1 MTLSVRQFRH
11 HRLLRFRVLATS
23 GLATGVG
30 TCELEQ
36 PPPPLPSAEI
46 VPVGT
51 WPTADMPTRLVTVA
65 VIDEGGRTV
74 SDPDIRWYD
83 EGGAEIGR
91 GRSLDLA
98 ALSEQIAAVRAVALN
113 VGQGRVER
121 TWLTRR
127 TPAGGCTL
135 HHHVDAGDDAMEEE
149 E

>member
-1 MTLSVRQFRH
+1 
-11 HRLLRFRVLATS
+11 
-23 GLATGVG
+23 
-30 TCELEQ
+30 
-36 PPPPLPSAEI
+36 
-46 VPVGT
+46 
-51 WPTADMPTRLVTVA
+51 

-91 GRSLDLA
+91 GRSLDLG

-135 HHHVDAGDDAMEEE
+135 HHHVDAGDEAMEEE